1 MKCPSCGCADSKL
14 KVIDSR
20 PVEESGSIRRRRE
33 CRNCHFRFTT
43 YEVVEE
49 FQTVVVKKNG
59 NKEYFDR
66 NKLLRGLLNACHKR
80 PVDAEAIT
88 RELEQEF
95 TASLRH
101 EISSEEI
108 GERIMEKLRAVDE
121 VAYVRFASVYKE
133 FDNVETFVR
142 EIRHLKNEKKHD
154 SGEEK

>member
-1 MKCPSCGCADSKL
+1 MRCPSCGCADS

-33 CRNCHFRFTT
+33 CLNCLFRFTT

-59 NKEYFDR
+59 TKEYFDR

-80 PVDAEAIT
+80 PVDAEAIA
-88 RELEQEF
+88 REVEQEF

-121 VAYVRFASVYKE
+121 VAYVRFASVYKK
-133 FDNVETFVR
+133 FDDVETFVR